1 MGAAGTGGPT
11 GSIAYS
17 KIKAAISA
25 GTLPTNEADMLH
37 AVAGMASLTS

>member
-1 MGAAGTGGPT
+1 MV
-11 GSIAYS
+11 YS

-37 AVAGMASLTS
+37 AVAGVAI